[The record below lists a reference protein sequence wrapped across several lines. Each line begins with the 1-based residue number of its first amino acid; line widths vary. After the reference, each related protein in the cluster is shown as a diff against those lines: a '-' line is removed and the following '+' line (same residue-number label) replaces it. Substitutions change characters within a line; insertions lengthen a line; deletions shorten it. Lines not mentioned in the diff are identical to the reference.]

1 MKRPGFF
8 EGVGVALVASAVAG
22 VLFSVLA
29 TLLPDALVLRALA
42 AGLALAYVLY
52 LLQRSGERVG
62 RLSTIVLWALATVA
76 TWLAGLG
83 LPAYLLAHV
92 GMLWLVRSLYFH
104 ASLFAACADLGLA
117 MLGLAAAVWAARTT
131 GSVFL
136 AFWCFLL
143 VQALFVAIPAR
154 PFRPAEANAEGGD
167 RGDRFRNAYRVA
179 EAALTK
185 LSSHR

>member
-8 EGVGVALVASAVAG
+8 EGVGVALVASAIAG

-29 TLLPDALVLRALA
+29 TLLPGGLVLRALV
-42 AGLALAYVLY
+42 AGLALAYLLY

-62 RLSTIVLWALATVA
+62 RLSTIALWALATVA
-76 TWLAGLG
+76 IWLAGLG

-92 GMLWLVRSLYFH
+92 SLLWLVRSLYFH
-104 ASLFAACADLGLA
+104 ASLLAACADLGLA
-117 MLGLAAAVWAARTT
+117 LLGLAAAVWAARTS

-136 AFWCFLL
+136 TFWCFFL
-143 VQALFVAIPAR
+143 VQALFIAIPAR
-154 PFRPAEANAEGGD
+154 RVPPAEAHAEGGD
-167 RGDRFRNAYRVA
+167 GGERFQRAHRAA

-185 LSSHR
+185 WSTHR